1 MAILANHPQRFALNY
16 ELHARPLEAL
26 QAPEQASYLAVCTEP
41 DGRQAEYEHIVELCT
56 RYGVASPAAD
66 LTHFQVDLG
75 VFRLRWEHRPN
86 CSSYT
91 FFRHGDFETPFAD
104 PVIGSVP
111 QDWLEKLPGT
121 VLVAAHMALRA
132 MPPVKHADDEL
143 AQLFEGNPVNAS
155 RVGDGVAS
163 VVTDFRIHAD
173 GFSRILIDDIRLA
186 PGQAGRT
193 VLRLFEIETYLMRA
207 LQAFPLARATLP
219 VLVDADA
226 QLAALI
232 TEMAEV
238 HSKDEPALLDRLT
251 RLAATV
257 EGTISATLY
266 RICTAR
272 AHQELVTRRIAELR
286 EQRVE
291 GLPTLREF
299 VERRLLPAM
308 NTCETVAR
316 LQESLSERIS
326 RASELLRTRVDM
338 TLQQQ
343 NQIILNAT
351 ARRARM
357 QLRLQETVEGLSIA
371 AISYYVAGLI
381 AYLAKALKAGGAP
394 VNPEIVVGLAIPV
407 VVIAAA
413 VGVRRIR
420 RAVQRAELS

>member
-1 MAILANHPQRFALNY
+1 MAILANHSQRFALND
-16 ELHARPLEAL
+16 ERHARPLEAL
-26 QAPEQASYLAVCTEP
+26 QAPERAPYLAVCTEP

-56 RYGVASPAAD
+56 RYGVASPGAD
-66 LTHFQVDLG
+66 LTHFQVDVG

-121 VLVAAHMALRA
+121 VRVAAHMALRA
-132 MPPVKHADDEL
+132 VPPVKHADDEL
-143 AQLFEGNPVNAS
+143 TQLFEGNPVNAS

-173 GFSRILIDDIRLA
+173 GFSRILIDDIRLT
-186 PGQAGRT
+186 PDPAGRT
-193 VLRLFEIETYLMRA
+193 
-207 LQAFPLARATLP
+207 

-232 TEMAEV
+232 TETAEV

-299 VERRLLPAM
+299 VERRLLPAI
-308 NTCETVAR
+308 NTCETV
-316 LQESLSERIS
+316 
-326 RASELLRTRVDM
+326 
-338 TLQQQ
+338 
-343 NQIILNAT
+343 
-351 ARRARM
+351 ARM

-394 VNPEIVVGLAIPV
+394 VNPEIVVGPAIPV

-413 VGVRRIR
+413 VGVRHIR
-420 RAVQRAELS
+420 RAVQRAKLS